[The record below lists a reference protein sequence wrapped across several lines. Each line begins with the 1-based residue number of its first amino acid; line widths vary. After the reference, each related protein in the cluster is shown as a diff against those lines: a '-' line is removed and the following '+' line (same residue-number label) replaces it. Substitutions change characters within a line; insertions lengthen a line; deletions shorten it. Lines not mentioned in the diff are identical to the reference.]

1 MIFNISFNNVTSH
14 AVSDGASEIT
24 VFPQLSRPQAVLQ
37 RRKRA
42 EQFPSTDAFD
52 DPNYLPDRTLWGKR
66 QQDMNM
72 FSTDFH
78 LNEFKIIFLTYFAD
92 QLFRTF
98 PDLVVLK
105 DFLSIFRTPNQVIA
119 GIIYRM
125 TRSLCC
131 HAFLIS

>member
-52 DPNYLPDRTLWGKR
+52 DPNYLPDLMLQSKR
-66 QQDMNM
+66 QQNMNM
-72 FSTDFH
+72 LSADFQR
-78 LNEFKIIFLTYFAD
+78 NQFKIIFFTYFTD
-92 QLFRTF
+92 QLFHMF
-98 PDLVVLK
+98 PDLVALK
-105 DFLSIFRTPNQVIA
+105 DFLLYF
-119 GIIYRM
+119 G
-125 TRSLCC
+125 
-131 HAFLIS
+131 H